1 MNNFNNNNNNN
12 DNKIRNTLS
21 QDKYITDSNKNTI
34 NNYIPNEKVKP
45 KKVSQAQKN
54 FIIFL
59 LIIILLLVA
68 LILYLYENKSDT
80 KLSDSPKEKEN
91 SIALVDKTIN
101 QNTNSSEISNLT
113 NENLVSSEVSNSNTF
128 AIEDFK
134 NFLNYY
140 GYAINRLSN
149 LNNDELEKN
158 TIYVYMAMK
167 YFDSQASKSS
177 GLDTMNTQFAKNVEN
192 VNKFIYDISK
202 LQITEPLATYE
213 DYVTYSGYSKA
224 YEYGKNSNIL
234 EQYKCTDAKIESNT
248 DNGYNVIA
256 QISRITSDSTINYEV
271 SINVQLNKD
280 YSYVPYYI
288 TSIVPTNLTEDFD
301 TTFHLINL
309 YNFSAD
315 DLKSAKN
322 SIITA
327 INKEK
332 KNANK
337 DYSIDYTININSITQ
352 SENGFYELNVTASY
366 MDSEKKKYEDKYS
379 SIVIKENNNVAVKSL
394 TKLDN

>member
-101 QNTNSSEISNLT
+101 QNTNSSEISNLE

-158 TIYVYMAMK
+158 TIYIYMAMK
-167 YFDSQASKSS
+167 FFDSQASKSS

-192 VNKFIYDISK
+192 INKFIYDISK
-202 LQITEPLATYE
+202 IQVTEPLATYE

-256 QISRITSDSTINYEV
+256 QISRITSDSTVNYEV

-366 MDSEKKKYEDKYS
+366 MDSEKKKYEDNYS
-379 SIVIKENNNVAVKSL
+379 AIVIKENNNVAVKSL